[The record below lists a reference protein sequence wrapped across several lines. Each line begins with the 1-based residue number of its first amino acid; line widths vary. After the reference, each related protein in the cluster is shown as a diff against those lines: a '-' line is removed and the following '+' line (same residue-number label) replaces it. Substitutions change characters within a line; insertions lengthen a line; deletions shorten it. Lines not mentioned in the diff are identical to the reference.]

1 MFDVMES
8 LIESDEF
15 QREFCRN
22 CPAIEK
28 IPGARDSFGV
38 PMEPDDEDCPAEF
51 IPGEKGCVR
60 SEVYETL
67 VERLEDLEA
76 WLKGAV
82 QDGN

>member
-28 IPGARDSFGV
+28 IPGA
-38 PMEPDDEDCPAEF
+38 AE
-51 IPGEKGCVR
+51 R
-60 SEVYETL
+60 SCA
-67 VERLEDLEA
+67 R
-76 WLKGAV
+76 W
-82 QDGN
+82 

>member
-28 IPGARDSFGV
+28 ISGARGSFGV
-38 PMEPDDEDCPAEF
+38 PMEPDDYVCPADF
-51 IPGEKGCVR
+51 VPGDGGCVR
-60 SEVYETL
+60 CDVFERVVALLEEV
-67 VERLEDLEA
+67 EA
-76 WLKGAV
+76 WLRGA
-82 QDGN
+82 

>member
-22 CPAIEK
+22 CPAIET
-28 IPGARDSFGV
+28 IPGARGSFGV
-38 PMEPDDEDCPAEF
+38 PMEPDDYVCPADF
-51 IPGEKGCVR
+51 VPGDGGCVR
-60 SEVYETL
+60 CDVFELV

-82 QDGN
+82 QDGD